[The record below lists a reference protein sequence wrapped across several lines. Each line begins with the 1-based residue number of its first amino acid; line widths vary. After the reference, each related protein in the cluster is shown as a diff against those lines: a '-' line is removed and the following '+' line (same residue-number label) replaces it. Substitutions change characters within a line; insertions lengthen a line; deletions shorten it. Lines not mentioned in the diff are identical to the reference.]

1 MQYPSNKIRR
11 GLENAIKKLFPSFM
25 EKLSSIDNNIC
36 IYLIFQV
43 CHFTNETLYL
53 WQPFQYLNNRPQRNH
68 NIIKT
73 SPEFPSPCRIPRYCI
88 CTYLKQP
95 DLPKISGIILSYSL
109 WQTVLNLGHAWLADV
124 CAVKIYTNKPP
135 KGYERIILRF

>member
-1 MQYPSNKIRR
+1 MYLQDVVSSNKIRR

-88 CTYLKQP
+88 CTYLK
-95 DLPKISGIILSYSL
+95 
-109 WQTVLNLGHAWLADV
+109 
-124 CAVKIYTNKPP
+124 
-135 KGYERIILRF
+135 